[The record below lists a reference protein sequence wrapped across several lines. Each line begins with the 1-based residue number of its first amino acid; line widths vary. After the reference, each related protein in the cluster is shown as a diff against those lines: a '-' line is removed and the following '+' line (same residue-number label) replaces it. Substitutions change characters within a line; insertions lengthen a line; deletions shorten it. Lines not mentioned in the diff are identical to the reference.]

1 MLFLVFYFLLSAVLF
16 FQGLHLSGEVSAPIG
31 TLPEEVGQA
40 PEPSRKWGA
49 FLMTYGALAAIVGL
63 ASFQWAFFLPART
76 PIFQLGAVTLAVY
89 ACWLLFAAR
98 TVEFIGKPSDDH
110 GHGHH

>member
-1 MLFLVFYFLLSAVLF
+1 MMFLVFYFILSAVLL
-16 FQGLHLSGEVSAPIG
+16 FQGLHLSGEVAQPLG

-49 FLMTYGALAAIVGL
+49 FLMTYGALAIALGL
-63 ASFQWAFFLPART
+63 AGFAWPFFTPARAAV
-76 PIFQLGAVTLAVY
+76 FGLGLVILGIYT
-89 ACWLLFAAR
+89 CWLLFAAR
-98 TVEFIGKPSDDH
+98 TVEFIGTPSDDH